1 MKTGIK
7 GKRGVRLVWV
17 MQLVI
22 TPAVLYVI
30 WISHQNS
37 HGLERWTQWGYRPG
51 TEPARRPLAGGG
63 QSGHFEHG
71 CHPRV
76 PASGHQVSKRHEG
89 EMLGAVILSKGF
101 WWQTSCRELSSAAA
115 QRAAG
120 PGSRRAAHSCG
131 VPRADKA
138 APAPA
143 LLLPAWHGWQCWMDH
158 GPDTLRLSH
167 HLQTRKTELKGKKK
181 KKELLLVVTLAEQPE
196 VMKSVFVVMHH
207 YGQTGVKLHQRV
219 EPTFACPVVGVAG
232 IPCCLKHNF
241 NSQHVPLLFY
251 GSFSSCPAL

>member
-1 MKTGIK
+1 MRTGIK
-7 GKRGVRLVWV
+7 GKCGVRLVRV

-22 TPAVLYVI
+22 TPVVLYVI

-37 HGLERWTQWGYRPG
+37 HGLERWTQRGYRPG

-76 PASGHQVSKRHEG
+76 PASGRQVSKRHEG
-89 EMLGAVILSKGF
+89 EMLGAVIFSKGF

-120 PGSRRAAHSCG
+120 PGSRRAAHSCS

-158 GPDTLRLSH
+158 GPDTLCLSH
-167 HLQTRKTELKGKKK
+167 HLETRKTELKGKKK
-181 KKELLLVVTLAEQPE
+181 KKDRAFTSHDPHWAAWGDEVSVCGNAPLWANRGEIAPKGGTNLCLPSGGGGRNTLLPKTQFQFSTCSITLLWQL
-196 VMKSVFVVMHH
+196 
-207 YGQTGVKLHQRV
+207 Q
-219 EPTFACPVVGVAG
+219 
-232 IPCCLKHNF
+232 
-241 NSQHVPLLFY
+241 
-251 GSFSSCPAL
+251 